1 MKFFEMDQQQ
11 FIETSAEDLIRNLS
25 EEDKAALLQSPEY
38 TDHHFGLG
46 MYIRN
51 HYIYTDP
58 DLRLPAIMADGLSR
72 KIFDQAILI
81 LKTKQEERGIDKNS
95 ISD

>member
-25 EEDKAALLQSPEY
+25 EEDKVALLRNPEY
-38 TDHHFGLG
+38 ADHHFGLG

-51 HYIYTDP
+51 HYIYTNQ
-58 DLRLPAIMADGLSR
+58 DLRLPAVMADGLSH
-72 KIFDQAILI
+72 KILDQAISI
-81 LKTKQEERGIDKNS
+81 LKTKAEIQPSEEEEAL
-95 ISD
+95 

>member
-1 MKFFEMDQQQ
+1 MIFFEMDQQQ

-25 EEDKAALLQSPEY
+25 EEDKAALLQNPEY

-51 HYIYTDP
+51 HYIYTNQ
-58 DLRLPAIMADGLSR
+58 DLRLPAVMADGLSH
-72 KIFDQAILI
+72 KIFDQAISI
-81 LKTKQEERGIDKNS
+81 LKIKAENQQSEEEEGV
-95 ISD
+95 